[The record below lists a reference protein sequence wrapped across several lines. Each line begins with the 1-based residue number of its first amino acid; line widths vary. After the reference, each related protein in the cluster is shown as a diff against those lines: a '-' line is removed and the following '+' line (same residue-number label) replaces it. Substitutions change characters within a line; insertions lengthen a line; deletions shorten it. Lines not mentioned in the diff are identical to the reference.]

1 MDPIQLCLDLQAP
14 APPAPA
20 PPPPPPPRPYAA
32 VLREGAGMTDQQRGA
47 AELRFQA
54 ALEDRL
60 GSAEEVAALV
70 RQLMQ
75 AEIGGDP
82 PAPELVRRWERANAA
97 ARYTG
102 LQSLADRTDAWFEV
116 CVTC

>member
-1 MDPIQLCLDLQAP
+1 MDPVQLCLDLQPP
-14 APPAPA
+14 APPA
-20 PPPPPPPRPYAA
+20 PPPPPPRPYAA
-32 VLREGAGMTDQQRGA
+32 VLREGAGMTHRQRDA
-47 AELRFQA
+47 AQMRFEA

-60 GSAEEVAALV
+60 GSPEEVAALV

-102 LQSLADRTDAWFEV
+102 LQSLADQTDAWFEV
-116 CVTC
+116 SLTS

>member
-1 MDPIQLCLDLQAP
+1 MSH
-14 APPAPA
+14 
-20 PPPPPPPRPYAA
+20 
-32 VLREGAGMTDQQRGA
+32 QQRDA

-60 GSAEEVAALV
+60 GSPEEVAALV

-75 AEIGGDP
+75 SEIGGDP
-82 PAPELVRRWERANAA
+82 PAAELVRRWERANAA

-102 LQSLADRTDAWFEV
+102 LQSLADVTDAWFEV
-116 CVTC
+116 SVAS

>member
-1 MDPIQLCLDLQAP
+1 MDPVQLCLDLQPP
-14 APPAPA
+14 APPAPPA
-20 PPPPPPPRPYAA
+20 PPPPPPRAYAA
-32 VLREGAGMTDQQRGA
+32 VLREADGMSRQQRDA

-60 GSAEEVAALV
+60 GSPQEVAALV

-75 AEIGGDP
+75 AETGGDP
-82 PAPELVRRWERANAA
+82 PAPELVRRWERASAA

-102 LQSLADRTDAWFEV
+102 LQSLADQTDAWFEV
-116 CVTC
+116 SLTS